1 MSMLAMVL
9 EDGRLTPVLRPVP
22 QPLTGEVL
30 LRVRACGVC
39 RTDLHLLDGELPVS
53 TPIVPGHEIVGEVV
67 GLGAGVT
74 GLSIGQRVGV
84 PWLGGTCGRCDFCRS
99 DAENLCDGPT
109 FTGWTRDGGFAQMT
123 TADSRF
129 CIALPEGPED
139 ATLAPLLC
147 AGLIGFRAWRMA
159 CAATPIQ
166 RLGLYGFGAAAHL
179 LAQLAMAEGQKV
191 FAFTK
196 PDDRAAQDL
205 ARDVGCLW
213 AGGSDHSPPEPL
225 DAAILFAPIGD
236 LVPIALRAVRKGG
249 AVVCSGIHMSRIPGF
264 DYVDLWG
271 ERKVMSVA
279 NLTRADAHDYLPRA
293 VAAGV
298 TPHVR
303 IYELGQA
310 QRALDDLRA
319 GRFAGA
325 AVLKVG

>member
-1 MSMLAMVL
+1 
-9 EDGRLTPVLRPVP
+9 
-22 QPLTGEVL
+22 
-30 LRVRACGVC
+30 
-39 RTDLHLLDGELPVS
+39 
-53 TPIVPGHEIVGEVV
+53 
-67 GLGAGVT
+67 
-74 GLSIGQRVGV
+74 
-84 PWLGGTCGRCDFCRS
+84 
-99 DAENLCDGPT
+99 
-109 FTGWTRDGGFAQMT
+109 MT

-139 ATLAPLLC
+139 AMLAPLLC

-213 AGGSDHSPPEPL
+213 AGGSDHSPPELL

-249 AVVCSGIHMSRIPGF
+249 AVVCGGIHMSRIPGF